1 MENTAKKN
9 TTINGEWVA
18 TITFNDDDAIYLR
31 DNKKKQLINDI
42 LTNHHNPH
50 GEFDMKVWKV
60 QENGVDLEDRI
71 LVDFFDLDREEQH
84 KILEVYLYLRY
95 VGGSFKNYHLAA
107 A

>member
-1 MENTAKKN
+1 MKNTAKKN

-18 TITFNDDDAIYLR
+18 HITFNGDDAIYCR
-31 DNKKKQLINDI
+31 DMMKQKILLQI

-71 LVDFFDLDREEQH
+71 LVDFFDLDREEQ
-84 KILEVYLYLRY
+84 KELLEIYLYLRY
-95 VGGSFKNYHLAA
+95 VGGSFKNYHLTAA
-107 A
+107 